1 MPTSRLPLLLILPLV
16 LLSACATPRQATDAV
31 ETAAPPRTNENLNSV
46 LWTQTAAE
54 YAATAVQAY
63 QGATVML
70 DRAFA
75 DSTWTAAL
83 EQLEQGDYH
92 DLPPAVILDVDE
104 TVLDNSAYQARL
116 VQRNEEYSRDT
127 WQAWVREAQAT
138 PVPGALAFTQY
149 ADARGVAVFY
159 VTNRRH
165 EVEAATRDNLATY
178 SFPLA
183 PAEDRIL
190 TRGEE
195 SDWTGDKE
203 TRRATIAQTHRIL
216 LMLGDNLGDFASHVD
231 VSVAERA
238 DMTQRYAEYWGTRW
252 FVLPNPQYGSWDGAL
267 IDYEYGLSRA
277 EKLKRKYEHL
287 DAKGGS
293 PDLP

>member
-1 MPTSRLPLLLILPLV
+1 MPSTRFSVALLSLLV
-16 LLSACATPRQATDAV
+16 LLSACATPRPSTDAPP
-31 ETAAPPRTNENLNSV
+31 APRTNENLNSV

-54 YAATAVQAY
+54 YAATALQAY

-70 DRAFA
+70 DRALT

-83 EQLEQGDYH
+83 EQLEEGDYH

-116 VQRNEEYSRDT
+116 VQHGAEFSRGS
-127 WQAWVREAQAT
+127 WQGWVREEEAT

-149 ADARGVAVFY
+149 AAQRGVAVFY

-165 EVEAATRDNLATY
+165 EVEPATRNNLAAY
-178 SFPLA
+178 GFPL
-183 PAEDRIL
+183 PDDEDRVL
-190 TRGEE
+190 TRAERPE
-195 SDWTGDKE
+195 WTGDKG
-203 TRRATIAQTHRIL
+203 TRRASVAQTHRIV
-216 LMLGDNLGDFASHVD
+216 LMLGDNLGDFLSGVD

-238 DMTQRYAEYWGTRW
+238 DMTQQYAEYWGTRW

-277 EKLKRKYEHL
+277 KKLQRKYDHL
-287 DAKGGS
+287 DTEGVP
-293 PDLP
+293 PDFP

>member
-1 MPTSRLPLLLILPLV
+1 MPASRFPITLLPLLLLV
-16 LLSACATPRQATDAV
+16 GACTTPRPVTEPASTAV
-31 ETAAPPRTNENLNSV
+31 RTNENLNSV

-54 YAATAVQAY
+54 YAATAIQAY

-70 DRAFA
+70 DRALA

-116 VQRNEEYSRDT
+116 VQRGTEFSRDT
-127 WQAWVREAQAT
+127 WQAWVREERAA

-149 ADARGVAVFY
+149 ADERGVTVFY

-165 EVEAATRDNLATY
+165 EVEPATRDNLAAWG
-178 SFPLA
+178 FPLS
-183 PAEDRIL
+183 EDTDRIL
-190 TRGEE
+190 TRAEQP
-195 SDWTGDKE
+195 DWTGEKE
-203 TRRATIAQTHRIL
+203 TRRAAVAQTHRIVL
-216 LMLGDNLGDFASHVD
+216 LLGDNLGDFVPDVD

-238 DMTQRYAEYWGTRW
+238 DLTQQYAEYWGTRW

-277 EKLKRKYEHL
+277 DKLQRKYDHL
-287 DAKGGS
+287 DAEGHAPAS
-293 PDLP
+293 Q